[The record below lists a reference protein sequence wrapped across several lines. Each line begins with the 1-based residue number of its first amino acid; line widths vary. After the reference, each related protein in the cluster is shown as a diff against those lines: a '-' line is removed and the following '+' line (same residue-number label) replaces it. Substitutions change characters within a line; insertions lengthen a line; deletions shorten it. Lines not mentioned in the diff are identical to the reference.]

1 MALVLPVPAPEPRC
15 CLKRSKRQ
23 GRNVCAGEPH
33 AVSSG
38 FSTCIILRLA
48 LSGAEGGV
56 FSTETIKLSFLAR
69 ERADPLLILLVLLT
83 TVGLAVSCAF
93 VLGEET
99 CGLLGCSAF
108 TGGMSMGAAAREVL
122 CLCCVFSSL
131 FNPYVDLGLFVK
143 RLIPAHAVAAGSVL

>member
-1 MALVLPVPAPEPRC
+1 MAPVLPVPAPEPRC

-23 GRNVCAGEPH
+23 GRNVCVGEPH

-69 ERADPLLILLVLLT
+69 ERADLLLTLLVLLT

-93 VLGEET
+93 VFGEET
-99 CGLLGCSAF
+99 CGLLVARLSGV
-108 TGGMSMGAAAREVL
+108 GGG
-122 CLCCVFSSL
+122 
-131 FNPYVDLGLFVK
+131 
-143 RLIPAHAVAAGSVL
+143 

>member
-1 MALVLPVPAPEPRC
+1 MAPVLPVPAPEPRC

-23 GRNVCAGEPH
+23 GRNVCVGEPH

-69 ERADPLLILLVLLT
+69 ERADLLLTLLVLLT
-83 TVGLAVSCAF
+83 TVGLAVCFRLWRGNVWTS
-93 VLGEET
+93 
-99 CGLLGCSAF
+99 GCSAF
-108 TGGMSMGAAAREVL
+108 TGGG
-122 CLCCVFSSL
+122 
-131 FNPYVDLGLFVK
+131 G
-143 RLIPAHAVAAGSVL
+143 G